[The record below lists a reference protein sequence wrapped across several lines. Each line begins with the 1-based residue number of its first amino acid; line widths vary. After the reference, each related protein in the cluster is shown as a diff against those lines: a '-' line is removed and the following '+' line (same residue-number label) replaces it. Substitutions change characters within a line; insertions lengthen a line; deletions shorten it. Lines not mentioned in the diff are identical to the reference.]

1 MFKKI
6 RIFIIDQL
14 GFSLTEANGTIV
26 LSFIILS
33 IIFLPILH
41 EKLILQDT
49 LATSD
54 LAEMEKWYDSLTTTI
69 KKKPEEIS
77 KIKFEFFDPNNI
89 SSSKWISFGIESR
102 IADRI
107 INFRNAGGSFR
118 KSEDLYKIYG
128 IDSSTVSDLLPY
140 ALINSI
146 SKEKASKNYSK
157 SKQDEDDK
165 NYYEAQS
172 AKSWIKI
179 DLNEA
184 SAQELTKIYGIGKRL
199 SERIIK
205 YRGALGGYYS
215 EKQLFQIYNLE
226 DSVIYKI
233 SESFVID
240 STNIKTLSINGDS
253 INQLARHPYI
263 NYNLARAIIN
273 YRINHGDYVSISDL
287 KQVKIMNDS
296 IFELLLPYLSTKS
309 DD

>member
-1 MFKKI
+1 
-6 RIFIIDQL
+6 
-14 GFSLTEANGTIV
+14 
-26 LSFIILS
+26 
-33 IIFLPILH
+33 
-41 EKLILQDT
+41 
-49 LATSD
+49 
-54 LAEMEKWYDSLTTTI
+54 
-69 KKKPEEIS
+69 
-77 KIKFEFFDPNNI
+77 
-89 SSSKWISFGIESR
+89 
-102 IADRI
+102 
-107 INFRNAGGSFR
+107 
-118 KSEDLYKIYG
+118 
-128 IDSSTVSDLLPY
+128 
-140 ALINSI
+140 
-146 SKEKASKNYSK
+146 
-157 SKQDEDDK
+157 